1 MTNRS
6 VTLATCVLIALGSV
20 GCATDEF
27 GNRRPLTNAEK
38 GAMIGAGTGALLGF
52 VAKKDHKGRNAL
64 IGAIGGGLTGGV
76 VGNYMDSQRKDFEK
90 VLAPEVSAGAVLVE
104 KHDKN
109 SLLITMTAQTSF
121 DTNSTDIK
129 PAFHSTLDKIAE
141 VLVKYGKTY
150 LVIVGH
156 TDNVGSNEYN
166 QALSVKRAD
175 AVEGYLRSQGVIA
188 QRLESHG
195 KGEAIPRASND
206 AEDGRRLNRR
216 VEIIVE
222 PVMQEAAAES
232 NT

>member
-1 MTNRS
+1 MMQRRIVIT
-6 VTLATCVLIALGSV
+6 TCILIALGSI

-27 GNRRPLTNAEK
+27 GNRRPLTNSEK
-38 GAMIGAGTGALLGF
+38 GAMFGAGAGALLGF

-64 IGAIGGGLTGGV
+64 IGAVGGGLTGGL
-76 VGNYMDSQRKDFEK
+76 VGNYMDNQRKDFEK
-90 VLAPEVSAGAVLVE
+90 ILEPEVSAGAVLVE

-129 PAFHSTLDKIAE
+129 PAFHSTLNKISD

-156 TDNVGSNEYN
+156 TDNVGSDEYN
-166 QALSVKRAD
+166 QKLSQTRAD
-175 AVEGYLRSQGVIA
+175 TVEGYLRSKGVVA

-195 KGEAIPRASND
+195 KGESFPRASND
-206 AEDGRRLNRR
+206 QEDGRRLNRR
-216 VEIIVE
+216 VEIIIE
-222 PVMQEAAAES
+222 PVMQESAAS